1 MSNAVKTKGVH
12 KMNFIAVALT
22 FTSVVH
28 NPWVQGVALVVL
40 LICLPRLL
48 GIIYIPHTQVGI
60 IEKIWSS
67 RGSLREGQ
75 IIARNGEAGFQAR
88 FLRGGIHFGLYPWQ
102 YRIHKEPLVVV
113 AEGKMAYV
121 YARDGVPLEPIQTLG
136 RNVKS
141 NHFQDAIAFLEA
153 GGQRGRQRGILRE
166 GVYAINLALF
176 VVITEERVFSGPI
189 RESADKY
196 ELWKAQL
203 LGLRAFDPIVI
214 GSGGQSHIRGI
225 AESSASEAGA
235 PPSLVATPDFNPNI
249 DTIGVVSIQDG
260 PTIGSGEIIAPEIKA
275 ADGND
280 HNYFQ
285 DPEAFLKLGGKRGKQ
300 LQVLTDGT
308 FFMNRWFGTVEIKA
322 KTLIPIGYVGV
333 VVSYHGAAGDD
344 TTGESF
350 RYGEQVEAGHRGV
363 WRSALAPGKYA
374 LNPYAVKVEL
384 VPTINFVLRWISGQ
398 TEAHH
403 YDEDLTSIDLITAD
417 GYEPRLPLSLVLHID
432 YQKAPSV
439 VQRFGDVK
447 RLITQTLDPILTAY
461 FRDVAQTS
469 HMLDLLT
476 KREEI
481 QKRATEELGE
491 RFKRYDIN
499 VVAVLIGRP
508 ESRAVA
514 AGQADPIETLFD
526 QLRMRRLADE
536 QRATYAKQEE
546 AAQQQVA
553 LNQAKAKA
561 ERQTELTQSAIAVD
575 IAKNRGQAEF
585 AEAEQLA
592 KKQIALAEGE
602 ARSKELIGKGESS
615 RIAQVGLAEAA
626 VTLQKVSA
634 FRDPR
639 LYALNVFAD
648 QFSKSVQPLVP
659 SRLFISNAGGT
670 AGDGQGAGSVLETLL
685 TLILSEKAGINLQ
698 ETAGSSKPMEDFI
711 RQFTRSSS
719 VGNGDPLKRET
730 SAATEKPASR

>member
-1 MSNAVKTKGVH
+1 M
-12 KMNFIAVALT
+12 
-22 FTSVVH
+22 
-28 NPWVQGVALVVL
+28 
-40 LICLPRLL
+40 
-48 GIIYIPHTQVGI
+48 
-60 IEKIWSS
+60 KIWRSS
-67 RGSLREGQ
+67 QRWR
-75 IIARNGEAGFQAR
+75 RTGF
-88 FLRGGIHFGLYPWQ
+88 
-102 YRIHKEPLVVV
+102 
-113 AEGKMAYV
+113 
-121 YARDGVPLEPIQTLG
+121 TC
-136 RNVKS
+136 
-141 NHFQDAIAFLEA
+141 
-153 GGQRGRQRGILRE
+153 
-166 GVYAINLALF
+166 
-176 VVITEERVFSGPI
+176 TRV
-189 RESADKY
+189 R
-196 ELWKAQL
+196 
-203 LGLRAFDPIVI
+203 
-214 GSGGQSHIRGI
+214 
-225 AESSASEAGA
+225 
-235 PPSLVATPDFNPNI
+235 
-249 DTIGVVSIQDG
+249 
-260 PTIGSGEIIAPEIKA
+260 
-275 ADGND
+275 
-280 HNYFQ
+280 
-285 DPEAFLKLGGKRGKQ
+285 
-300 LQVLTDGT
+300 
-308 FFMNRWFGTVEIKA
+308 
-322 KTLIPIGYVGV
+322 YVGV
-333 VVSYHGAAGDD
+333 IVSYHGAAGDD

-384 VPTINFVLRWISGQ
+384 VPTINFVLRWMSGQ

-447 RLITQTLDPILTAY
+447 RLITQTLDPMLTAY

-508 ESRAVA
+508 ESRENVA
-514 AGQADPIETLFD
+514 AGQPDPIETLFD
-526 QLRMRRLADE
+526 QLRMRRLAEE
-536 QRATYAKQEE
+536 QRATFAKQEE

-561 ERQTELTQSAIAVD
+561 ERQTELTQSAIAIE

-592 KKQIALAEGE
+592 KKQVTLAEGE
-602 ARSKELIGKGESS
+602 ARAKELIGKGQSS

-626 VTLQKVSA
+626 VTMHKVGA
-634 FRDPR
+634 YRDPR

-659 SRLFISNAGGT
+659 SRLFISNTGGKPGESPT
-670 AGDGQGAGSVLETLL
+670 GGSVLETLL
-685 TLILSEKAGINLQ
+685 GLILSEKAGINLQ
-698 ETAGSSKPMEDFI
+698 EHAGTSKPLEEFI
-711 RQFTRSSS
+711 RRFTDSRSD
-719 VGNGDPLKRET
+719 GNGDPLKKTGT
-730 SAATEKPASR
+730 SAAEKTATRVG

>member
-1 MSNAVKTKGVH
+1 
-12 KMNFIAVALT
+12 MNFIALALT
-22 FTSVVH
+22 FTSAVH
-28 NPWVQGVALVVL
+28 NPWIRGVALVVL
-40 LICLPRLL
+40 LICLPQLL
-48 GIIYIPHTQVGI
+48 GIVYIPHTQVGI

-67 RGSLREGQ
+67 KGSLREGQ
-75 IIARNGEAGFQAR
+75 IIARSGEAGFQAR

-113 AEGKMAYV
+113 AEGKMAYL
-121 YARDGVPLEPIQTLG
+121 YARDGVPLEPVQTLG
-136 RNVKS
+136 RNVDC